1 MADGTI
7 MDVLKRWVIEW
18 QAVPM
23 VVVYFLGFHFVCSHY
38 VVPGENFK
46 AKTWERTCRRQL
58 LLD

>member
-1 MADGTI
+1 